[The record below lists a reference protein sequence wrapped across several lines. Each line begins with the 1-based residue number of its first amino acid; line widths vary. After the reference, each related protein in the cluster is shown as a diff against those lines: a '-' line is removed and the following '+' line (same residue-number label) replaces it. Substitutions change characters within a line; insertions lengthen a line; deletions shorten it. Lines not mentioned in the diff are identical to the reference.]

1 MLWVDPTDPEVIAA
15 VIGEDPEMLAD
26 EDAAEIAR
34 ACAVAS
40 EILTMATAH
49 LVHPAGEQTEEF
61 VTRRADRFSP
71 VYGPV
76 TEVVRLVRVDSDD
89 NERPLRFRKVGS
101 TVYVLGAQTYGVQG
115 SVPLWRTNGQVA
127 SGPELTVYR
136 LTYRFASTVTP
147 AARQALLIYARE
159 FYLLLT
165 GSDDCQLPAN
175 VTSIDREGLGIQ
187 LATPQ
192 DFLDKG
198 RTGLAKIDTWLS
210 QINSSHATRP
220 SAVYTPDM
228 PPGVP
233 VRRGGVG

>member
-1 MLWVDPTDPEVIAA
+1 MLWVDPTDPEVFAA
-15 VIGEDPEMLAD
+15 VVGPDPDQGDEEMQDLVTQ
-26 EDAAEIAR
+26 
-34 ACAVAS
+34 AVAIAS
-40 EILTMATAH
+40 ELLTLATGFR
-49 LVHPAGEQTEEF
+49 VHPDGETTEECQAARLTRLSPLYTPVIS
-61 VTRRADRFSP
+61 VTS
-71 VYGPV
+71 
-76 TEVVRLVRVDSDD
+76 LVRVLHDGS
-89 NERPLRFRKVGS
+89 EQPVTYRQVGNALQVHDPAS
-101 TVYVLGAQTYGVQG
+101 YGMG
-115 SVPLWRTNGQVA
+115 VPLWRTNWAPLQHRQRI
-127 SGPELTVYR
+127 YR
-136 LTYRFASTVTP
+136 FTYRYGSTVSPT
-147 AARQALLIYARE
+147 ARAMLLDYAKQ
-159 FYLLLT
+159 FYLWLIE
-165 GSDDCQLPAN
+165 DDECALPEN